1 MNSVGTILET
11 GHDALRTLCPRCHV
25 RRLDL
30 FGSAVTD
37 RFDPLRSD
45 VDMWWSSSTCRSA
58 PTPMPI
64 LN

>member
-11 GHDALRTLCPRCHV
+11 GHDV

-45 VDMWWSSSTCRSA
+45 VDMLVEFADLPPRA
-58 PTPMPI
+58 YADAYFELKQGPVRAR
-64 LN
+64 